1 MGEAESKQA
10 MPTQIPIPTKTIPKR
25 IKKPNIHQKAKKKKN
40 KSQMPSFDIITG
52 RRNWGKNYKRKKKA
66 NETNIQRPKWKKK
79 TVQITEKQTNP
90 LAASRVLSIL
100 PIAKA
105 NEIKNTKQQNN
116 NLNNEQKEEF
126 ASLFTNILK
135 TVIHNETTN
144 KANDDKSDKD
154 MKQTVKRK
162 KKK

>member
-1 MGEAESKQA
+1 MGKNY
-10 MPTQIPIPTKTIPKR
+10 R
-25 IKKPNIHQKAKKKKN
+25 KKKKI
-40 KSQMPSFDIITG
+40 KQ
-52 RRNWGKNYKRKKKA
+52 
-66 NETNIQRPKWKKK
+66 TNIQRPKWKKK
-79 TVQITEKQTNP
+79 SIQITDKDTSHTNP

-116 NLNNEQKEEF
+116 NLNSEQKEEF

-144 KANDDKSDKD
+144 KTKDDKKEKE
-154 MKQTVKRK
+154 MEQKVKRK
-162 KKK
+162 KIKLS

>member
-1 MGEAESKQA
+1 MGDGVDKLQWNDRFHLEAETKQV
-10 MPTQIPIPTKTIPKR
+10 MSTQIPSPTKTISKR
-25 IKKPNIHQKAKKKKN
+25 IKKLNAHQKAKRKKN

-52 RRNWGKNYKRKKKA
+52 RRNWGKNYRRKKKA
-66 NETNIQRPKWKKK
+66 KQTNIQRPKWKKK
-79 TVQITEKQTNP
+79 SIQITETDTNP

-105 NEIKNTKQQNN
+105 NEIKNTKQRKN
-116 NLNNEQKEEF
+116 NLNSEQKEEF

-144 KANDDKSDKD
+144 K
-154 MKQTVKRK
+154 KRR
-162 KKK
+162 

>member
-1 MGEAESKQA
+1 MGINLETETKQE

-25 IKKPNIHQKAKKKKN
+25 IKKPNAHQKAKRKKN
-40 KSQMPSFDIITG
+40 KSQIPSFDIITG
-52 RRNWGKNYKRKKKA
+52 RRNWGKNYKRKKKVQQ
-66 NETNIQRPKWKKK
+66 TNIQRPKWKKK
-79 TVQITEKQTNP
+79 SIQITEKPTNP

-116 NLNNEQKEEF
+116 NLNSEQKEEF

-144 KANDDKSDKD
+144 K
-154 MKQTVKRK
+154 KRR
-162 KKK
+162 

>member
-1 MGEAESKQA
+1 MD
-10 MPTQIPIPTKTIPKR
+10 
-25 IKKPNIHQKAKKKKN
+25 HKAKSKKK

-52 RRNWGKNYKRKKKA
+52 RRNWGKNYKRKLKA
-66 NETNIQRPKWKKK
+66 KQTNIQRPKWKKK
-79 TVQITEKQTNP
+79 TIQITENEPNP

-105 NEIKNTKQQNN
+105 NEIKNAKQQNN
-116 NLNNEQKEEF
+116 NLNSEQKEEF

-144 KANDDKSDKD
+144 KTKDDKSDKD
-154 MKQTVKRK
+154 MKQKVKRK
-162 KKK
+162 KKKKKLSK